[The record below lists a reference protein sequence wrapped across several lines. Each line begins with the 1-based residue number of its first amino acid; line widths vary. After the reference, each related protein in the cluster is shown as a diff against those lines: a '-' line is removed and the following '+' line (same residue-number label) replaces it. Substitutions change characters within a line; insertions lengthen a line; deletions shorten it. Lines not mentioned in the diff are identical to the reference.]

1 MAGVGKLEDP
11 SADGVVAESAIEIGF
26 DAMRKSFPKYPVG
39 TKVLK
44 YFNGHGWFHGVISR
58 QDQLRKAPSCLAR
71 VPWVPTYL
79 IEYDDGDRE
88 WQTTAQSR
96 CWWTM
101 RHAWPKASATRLG
114 LLGRPT
120 PNHRGSS
127 IMKRSNRWNVKGACS
142 SIETML
148 LRRINTSMKH
158 APSTEYALCLAYLPC
173 CRERNRHVSNLKRR

>member
-1 MAGVGKLEDP
+1 MMACVGKLEDP
-11 SADGVVAESAIEIGF
+11 SADGVVAETAIEIGF

-88 WQTTAQSR
+88 WADDSTITLLVDN
-96 CWWTM
+96 
-101 RHAWPKASATRLG
+101 ATRMAQGKCDTFG
-114 LLGRPT
+114 LAWKT
-120 PNHRGSS
+120 NAESS
-127 IMKRSNRWNVKGACS
+127 W
-142 SIETML
+142 IEHHEE
-148 LRRINTSMKH
+148 I
-158 APSTEYALCLAYLPC
+158 EQVE
-173 CRERNRHVSNLKRR
+173 RERSLFQHRDNASSTDKHEHETRALSTDMPDA